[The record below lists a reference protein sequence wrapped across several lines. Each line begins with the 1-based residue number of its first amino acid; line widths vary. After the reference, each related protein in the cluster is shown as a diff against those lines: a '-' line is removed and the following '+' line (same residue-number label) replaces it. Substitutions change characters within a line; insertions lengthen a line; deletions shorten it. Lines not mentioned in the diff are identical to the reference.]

1 MDLICSVNR
10 GHEQDDAR
18 MGISPAADLARTP
31 LDRIEKNKII
41 TIPRRVCVFICS
53 QIKLTT
59 IGFKTIIDMRSVMLN
74 HFYACVD
81 LQFID

>member
-10 GHEQDDAR
+10 GHDQDDAR
-18 MGISPAADLARTP
+18 IGISPAADLARTP
-31 LDRIEKNKII
+31 LDRVEKNKII
-41 TIPRRVCVFICS
+41 AMPRRVCFICLK
-53 QIKLTT
+53 IKLTT
-59 IGFKTIIDMRSVMLN
+59 IGFKTIIHMLSVMLN